1 MYAVCRGVSVSI
13 YSSISVSV
21 SISALVVL
29 MEKLSARRRRRA
41 LHFFGYFT
49 FGQSMWRLFV
59 TATPPS
65 SQSQSREALASQP
78 ATCPDFSLQS
88 SDLKYSTR
96 LRGYYARR
104 SRVSIPPQNML
115 MNQLSYMKKTCAG
128 TQDPKS
134 QHTSLGLPSSTHQHT
149 LGFPPLCRQK
159 IVQVYRYVSRK
170 KRSQLKI
177 IVHKNTKNL
186 FHNKPKGIS
195 H

>member
-104 SRVSIPPQNML
+104 SRVSIPH
-115 MNQLSYMKKTCAG
+115 KTCSWTSSHIWRRRAQARKTQSHSIRVWGCLRVPINTHWVFHLCAG
-128 TQDPKS
+128 
-134 QHTSLGLPSSTHQHT
+134 
-149 LGFPPLCRQK
+149 
-159 IVQVYRYVSRK
+159 RK
-170 KRSQLKI
+170 LYKYTDMYHERSDL
-177 IVHKNTKNL
+177 NWR
-186 FHNKPKGIS
+186 S
-195 H
+195 